1 MNAED
6 ERLEEL
12 MSQKK
17 AQALTAENLANQSAV
32 AASKKAPSTTASR
45 KGGNKRVQK
54 PAWAQTE
61 KQAEQEKEAEIDE
74 LLEFAYELDY
84 EKYMDDYEVRQAL
97 AIIKDRVTEVTK
109 AQDWKENM
117 AHEWNQANEAEQE
130 AEVPRQR
137 LDVDQKSQVTY
148 SKFQLILLTI
158 ATFIRV
164 RYDQRV

>member
-1 MNAED
+1 LKGVEPSQGYEEQLQDPVDMED

-17 AQALTAENLANQSAV
+17 PQALTADNLAQQSAV
-32 AASKKAPSTTASR
+32 AASKKGPSTIGSR
-45 KGGNKRVQK
+45 KGGNKRQAQK

-61 KQAEQEKEAEIDE
+61 KQADDEKEAEIDE

-97 AIIKDRVTEVTK
+97 AIIKDRVGEVTK

-117 AHEWNQANEAEQE
+117 AHEWNQANEAEQ
-130 AEVPRQR
+130 AADVPRHR
-137 LDVDQKSQVTY
+137 IANDLDQKS
-148 SKFQLILLTI
+148 
-158 ATFIRV
+158 
-164 RYDQRV
+164 